1 MEKKHQNQYATTEMF
16 TAADGKSYSAEFVL
30 KGINDNCR
38 AYAAMNGKDFEGGD
52 MDDTFQNSA
61 MKFWVSK
68 GSYDPSKGAGLST
81 YGSRIAGNCEK
92 DEYKKETNRRSRF
105 SSIDEAEEAGCY
117 WEAESTTTYR
127 GDEFEADY
135 DIRKTEAE
143 EYINTTI
150 VGLSK
155 DYRIVINLLSKGYS
169 SEEIADELVWGI
181 DKTYRM
187 CCRAR
192 KALAKAL
199 GKDFLAENGFSRL

>member
-1 MEKKHQNQYATTEMF
+1 MF
-16 TAADGKSYSAEFVL
+16 TAADGKSYSVEDVL

-38 AYAAMNGKDFEGGD
+38 VYAAKNGKDFEGGD
-52 MDDTFQNSA
+52 MNDTFQNSA

-68 GSYDPSKGAGLST
+68 GSYDPSKGAGPST

-92 DEYKKETNRRSRF
+92 DEYKKEMNRRSRF
-105 SSIDEAEEAGCY
+105 FSIEAAEEAGCC

-127 GDEFEADY
+127 AEEFEADY

-143 EYINTTI
+143 EYINATI
-150 VGLSK
+150 VGLNE
-155 DYRIVINLLSKGYS
+155 DYRTVIGLLSKGYD
-169 SEEIADELVWGI
+169 SEEIANTLVWDI
-181 DKTYRM
+181 NKTYRT

-199 GKDFLAENGFSRL
+199 GREFLAENGFSRL